1 MTPNPYDQVPYASVP
16 FAQTHPDRLATIA
29 SIFGVAHPSLANCR
43 VLELGCAAGGN
54 LIPLAEQLPDAEGVG
69 IDLSTVQIAEGRRT
83 CAALGLD
90 SVKLVAGSI
99 AEIDDSWGGFDFIVC
114 HGVYSWV
121 PPDVQ
126 QAILNVCR
134 SRLRPNGIAYVSYN
148 TLPGWH
154 WRAPVRD
161 LMRQHAMAF
170 DSPEERIAQ
179 ARAILNFLGD
189 AVPAGQGARAALLH
203 DEIGR
208 VQRESDAYLYHE
220 HLEADNEP
228 LYFREFVRRA
238 GDSGLKYLAESDFR
252 SMVTD
257 DLPPDT
263 VAAIRRAAPGII
275 DHEQLLD
282 FIRQRSFRQTLLI
295 HDGVRV
301 ERRVPLGRVD
311 GLRMSSG
318 LVSKTPELDLREV
331 QPEEFV
337 GPDGDSLIG
346 TSPLSRAAM
355 RVLAERWPENLAWP
369 ELLALASERVTLRR
383 NDRAAAVDLLR
394 ADLLKGFGLGLIGLH
409 SSPAACT
416 ATPGERPRA
425 SRLAQ
430 HQAGQGSVVTTLRHR
445 QVTLSE
451 VARALLI
458 WADGSRDR
466 DALRALWQ
474 GRYPEQPAEA
484 FGGVLVGLVRQGL
497 MLAGR

>member
-1 MTPNPYDQVPYASVP
+1 MTPNSYDQVPYASVP

-29 SIFGVAHPSLANCR
+29 AIFGVAHRPLADCR

-54 LIPLAEQLPDAEGVG
+54 LIPLAEQLPGAELVGV
-69 IDLSTVQIAEGRRT
+69 DLSPVQIDEGRRT

-90 SVKLVAGSI
+90 RVRLVAGSI
-99 AEIDDSWGGFDFIVC
+99 AEIDDSWGGFDFIIC

-121 PPDVQ
+121 PPTIQ

-134 SRLRPNGIAYVSYN
+134 SRLRPQGIAYISYN

-161 LMRQHAMAF
+161 LMRQHALGF
-170 DSPEERIAQ
+170 ESPEERIAQ
-179 ARAILNFLGD
+179 ARAILNFLGE

-238 GDSGLKYLAESDFR
+238 GDSGLKFLAESDFR

-257 DLPPDT
+257 DLPPQT
-263 VAAIRRAAPGII
+263 VAAIQRAAPGII
-275 DHEQLLD
+275 EHEQLLD

-301 ERRVPLGRVD
+301 ERRVPLGRID
-311 GLRMSSG
+311 GLRISNG
-318 LVSKTPELDLREV
+318 LVSKTPELDLGEI

-337 GPDGDSLIG
+337 GPEGDSLVG
-346 TSPLSRAAM
+346 TSPLSRSAM

-369 ELLALASERVTLRR
+369 ELLALASERVDLRR
-383 NDRAAAVDLLR
+383 NERAAAVDLLR

-409 SSPAACT
+409 SLPAACT
-416 ATPGERPRA
+416 ATPGDQPCA

-430 HQAGQGSVVTTLRHR
+430 HQAGHGSVVTTLRHR
-445 QVTLSE
+445 QVTLDDA
-451 VARALLI
+451 ARALLF

-466 DALRALWQ
+466 ATLHALWQ
-474 GRYPEQPAEA
+474 ERFPDQAGHA
-484 FGGVLVGLVRQGL
+484 FAAALATLVRQGL
-497 MLAGR
+497 LKG